1 MAMFPDAQRR
11 AREELDSVV
20 GGNRLPDFS
29 DRESLPYL
37 DALLLETLRWNPTV
51 PLGIRTLLFFSSF
64 EIMLH

>member
-29 DRESLPYL
+29 DQESLPYL
-37 DALLLETLRWNPTV
+37 GALFLESLRWNPV
-51 PLGIRTLLFFSSF
+51 APLGIQMLSSRSF
-64 EIMLH
+64 ELMVQ

>member
-29 DRESLPYL
+29 DRETLTYL
-37 DALLLETLRWNPTV
+37 DALLLETLRWNPTA
-51 PLGIRTLLFFSSF
+51 PLGTQFYLLHH
-64 EIMLH
+64 LCLTQR

>member
-1 MAMFPDAQRR
+1 MAMFPDPQRR

-37 DALLLETLRWNPTV
+37 DALLLETLRWNPMV
-51 PLGIRTLLFFSSF
+51 PLGTQT
-64 EIMLH
+64 

>member
-29 DRESLPYL
+29 DRETLTYL

-51 PLGIRTLLFFSSF
+51 PLGIRFTCS
-64 EIMLH
+64 IT